1 MWICISFE
9 RIIHMYTANTFFTLQ
24 FYRYVSTLW
33 KCLCKSTQNCV
44 LFPILK
50 DAEVQPNIEIFGTLM
65 RASGL
70 KFGYKLRVLQVM
82 QKLDIAP
89 NTTFLQHIENSLAL
103 ARQKI
108 VEAVCMLVS
117 VSLSHVLSVALWLK
131 LL

>member
-1 MWICISFE
+1 
-9 RIIHMYTANTFFTLQ
+9 MYTANTFFTLQ
-24 FYRYVSTLW
+24 LYRYVSTFW

-70 KFGYKLRVLQVM
+70 KFGYKLRVLQAM

-89 NTTFLQHIENSLAL
+89 NTIFLQHIENSLAL